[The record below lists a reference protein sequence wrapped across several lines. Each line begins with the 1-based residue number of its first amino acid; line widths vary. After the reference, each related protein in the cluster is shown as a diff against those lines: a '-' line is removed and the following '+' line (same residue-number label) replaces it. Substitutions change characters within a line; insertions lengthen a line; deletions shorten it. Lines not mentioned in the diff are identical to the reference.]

1 MIHLVVPTRLQSAV
15 LRLAAKTRQKK
26 KVDNTIMEPSI
37 VQQFSGQL
45 TLRLRDQLPDYPGI
59 YFVVGEREQLFYIG
73 QAKNLRKRWAGASHH
88 RYKQFAR
95 KGLDK
100 IVIKYI
106 LASVS
111 ELNELECKY
120 IKQFNPLL
128 NDGKVNK
135 YLPKTS
141 PRFSELQRLL
151 KLASQPLFPS
161 VTHKFR
167 NGQTI
172 PREPSDLFR
181 GLVAGV
187 YEDQQL
193 HILVLCRQ
201 NMGELLWKSS
211 SDRTKKRF
219 YLNPEKQILGSYYFF
234 DARQVVFDFVELFD
248 CDLAEPVFQYVYPY
262 LLDYEIAGV
271 TLKGLSEPKLLT
283 SYLQKVSTN
292 LDSAARNY
300 ILGIGEKL
308 QPLPTDF
315 NLNKEL
321 IW

>member
-1 MIHLVVPTRLQSAV
+1 MNSSSV
-15 LRLAAKTRQKK
+15 
-26 KVDNTIMEPSI
+26 EPL
-37 VQQFSGQL
+37 SGQL
-45 TLRLRDQLPDYPGI
+45 TLRLRHQLPDHPGI

-88 RYKQFAR
+88 RYKQLAR

-111 ELNELECKY
+111 ELNELECQY
-120 IKQFNPLL
+120 IEELNPLL
-128 NDGKVNK
+128 NYGRVKK
-135 YLPKTS
+135 YLPKTIT
-141 PRFSELQRLL
+141 RFSELQRLL

-161 VTHKFR
+161 IIYKSL

-172 PREPSDLFR
+172 PREPYDLFR
-181 GLVAGV
+181 GFVAGV

-211 SDRTKKRF
+211 GHRTKQNF
-219 YLNPEKQILGSYYFF
+219 YISPEQELLGSCYFF
-234 DARQVVFDFVELFD
+234 DTRQVIFAFVELFD
-248 CDLAEPVFQYVYPY
+248 CNLADAVFQDIYPD
-262 LLDYEIAGV
+262 LLNYEIAGV
-271 TLKGLSEPKLLT
+271 TLKGLSQPTLLS
-283 SYLQKVSTN
+283 SYLSKNSTN
-292 LDSAARNY
+292 LDSLAKDY
-300 ILGIGEKL
+300 LLGIAEKL
-308 QPLPTDF
+308 QPLPAEF
-315 NLNKEL
+315 SLNKEL

>member
-1 MIHLVVPTRLQSAV
+1 MKPISV
-15 LRLAAKTRQKK
+15 
-26 KVDNTIMEPSI
+26 EPL
-37 VQQFSGQL
+37 SGQL
-45 TLRLRDQLPDYPGI
+45 TLRLRDRLPDLPGI

-73 QAKNLRKRWAGASHH
+73 QAKNLRKRWAGTSHH

-100 IVIKYI
+100 IIIKYI

-120 IKQFNPLL
+120 INQFNPLL

-151 KLASQPLFPS
+151 KLASLPLFPS
-161 VTHKFR
+161 LLYKLS

-187 YEDQQL
+187 YEDHQL

-201 NMGELLWKSS
+201 NMGRLLWKSS

-219 YLNPEKQILGSYYFF
+219 YITPEQQILGTCYFF
-234 DARQVVFDFVELFD
+234 DARQVIFDFVELFD
-248 CDLAEPVFQYVYPY
+248 CNFADTFFQYIYPY

-271 TLKGLSEPKLLT
+271 TLKGLSEPTLLT
-283 SYLQKVSTN
+283 SYLPKISTTI
-292 LDSAARNY
+292 DSRTKDY
-300 ILGIGEKL
+300 LLVVGEKL
-308 QPLPTDF
+308 QPLSAEF
-315 NLNKEL
+315 SLNKEL

>member
-1 MIHLVVPTRLQSAV
+1 MNPLSL
-15 LRLAAKTRQKK
+15 
-26 KVDNTIMEPSI
+26 EPL
-37 VQQFSGQL
+37 SGQL
-45 TLRLRDQLPDYPGI
+45 TLRLRDRLPDLPGI

-73 QAKNLRKRWAGASHH
+73 QAKNLRKRWAGKSHH

-100 IVIKYI
+100 IIIKYI

-128 NDGKVNK
+128 NDGKVKK

-161 VTHKFR
+161 VIYWSR

-187 YEDQQL
+187 YEDHQL

-211 SDRTKKRF
+211 CHRTKKHF
-219 YLNPEKQILGSYYFF
+219 YITPEQQILGTCYFF
-234 DARQVVFDFVELFD
+234 DARQVVFEFVELFD
-248 CDLAEPVFQYVYPY
+248 CNLADPFFQYIYPY

-271 TLKGLSEPKLLT
+271 TLKGLSEPTLLT
-283 SYLQKVSTN
+283 SYLPKISTS
-292 LDSAARNY
+292 LDNRTKDYLLVVA
-300 ILGIGEKL
+300 EKL
-308 QPLPTDF
+308 QPLSASF
-315 NLNKEL
+315 SLNKEL

>member
-1 MIHLVVPTRLQSAV
+1 MNHSSV
-15 LRLAAKTRQKK
+15 
-26 KVDNTIMEPSI
+26 EPL
-37 VQQFSGQL
+37 SGQL
-45 TLRLRDQLPDYPGI
+45 PLRLRHQLPDHPGI

-88 RYKQFAR
+88 RYKQLAR

-111 ELNELECKY
+111 ELKELECQY
-120 IKQFNPLL
+120 IEQFNPLL
-128 NDGKVNK
+128 NYGKVKK

-161 VTHKFR
+161 VIYKSL

-201 NMGELLWKSS
+201 NMGQLLWKSS
-211 SDRTKKRF
+211 ADRTKKRF
-219 YLNPEKQILGSYYFF
+219 YISREQQLLGSCYFF
-234 DARQVVFDFVELFD
+234 DARQVIFAFVELFD
-248 CDLAEPVFQYVYPY
+248 GNFADAVFQDIYPDI
-262 LLDYEIAGV
+262 LNYEIAGV
-271 TLKGLSEPKLLT
+271 TLKGLSKPTLL
-283 SYLQKVSTN
+283 SSSLSKNSTN
-292 LDSAARNY
+292 IDNFAKDYL
-300 ILGIGEKL
+300 LGVAEKL
-308 QPLPTDF
+308 QPLPAEF
-315 NLNKEL
+315 SLNKEL

>member
-1 MIHLVVPTRLQSAV
+1 M
-15 LRLAAKTRQKK
+15 
-26 KVDNTIMEPSI
+26 NPSS
-37 VQQFSGQL
+37 VELLSGQL
-45 TLRLRDQLPDYPGI
+45 TLRLRHQLPDHPGI

-88 RYKQFAR
+88 RYKQLAR

-111 ELNELECKY
+111 ELKELECQY
-120 IKQFNPLL
+120 IQQFNPLL
-128 NDGKVNK
+128 NYGKVKK
-135 YLPKTS
+135 YLPKIS

-161 VTHKFR
+161 VIYKSL

-172 PREPSDLFR
+172 LREPSDLFR

-201 NMGELLWKSS
+201 NMGRLLWKSS
-211 SDRTKKRF
+211 GDRTKKRF
-219 YLNPEKQILGSYYFF
+219 YISPEQELLGSCYFF
-234 DARQVVFDFVELFD
+234 DARQVIFAFVELFD
-248 CDLAEPVFQYVYPY
+248 CNLADEIFQDVYPDI
-262 LLDYEIAGV
+262 LNYEIAGV
-271 TLKGLSEPKLLT
+271 TLKGLSKPTLLS
-283 SYLQKVSTN
+283 SYLSKNSTN
-292 LDSAARNY
+292 LDSLAKDY
-300 ILGIGEKL
+300 L
-308 QPLPTDF
+308 
-315 NLNKEL
+315 
-321 IW
+321 